1 MIISFA
7 SSKGGVGKSTTAAAV
22 AAGLALA
29 GERVQVIDLDQAQ
42 ALSRWSRRVTIPGLA
57 IAAVAR
63 EDFPAYFRDL
73 QAGDPPDHV
82 LIDLPGVRET
92 TVLKAIARS
101 DLVVIPSQASELD
114 LYEALRVVSDI
125 RAVAA
130 ETGRAV
136 PYRLLLTKVFPLR
149 TRVVDYAYAEMAR
162 HGLPLFRT
170 ALVERSVYKEQF
182 LTGRPPSL
190 AEPDKGA
197 GREIADLIAEM
208 QAVAAGEEGRG
219 AAGWQAEHAA

>member
-7 SSKGGVGKSTTAAAV
+7 SSKGGVGKSTTAASI
-22 AAGLALA
+22 AAGLALRGA
-29 GERVQVIDLDQAQ
+29 RVQVIDLDQAQ
-42 ALSRWSRRVTIPGLA
+42 ALSRWSRKVDIPGLA

-63 EDFPAYFRDL
+63 EDFTNTFL
-73 QAGDPPDHV
+73 ELFTGTPPDHV
-82 LIDLPGVRET
+82 IIDLPGVREA

-101 DLVVIPSQASELD
+101 DLVIIPSQASELD

-125 RAVAA
+125 RAVIQ

-149 TRVVDYAYAEMAR
+149 TRVTDYAYDEMGR

-170 ALVERSVYKEQF
+170 ALVERSAYKEMF
-182 LTGRPPSL
+182 LVGTPPSL
-190 AEPDKGA
+190 AEPNKGA
-197 GREIADLIAEM
+197 GLEISALIDEILHIGEGEADQPDATRKAER
-208 QAVAAGEEGRG
+208 AA
-219 AAGWQAEHAA
+219 

>member
-7 SSKGGVGKSTTAAAV
+7 SSKGGVGKSTTAASV
-22 AAGLALA
+22 AAGLALSGA
-29 GERVQVIDLDQAQ
+29 RVHVIDLDQAE
-42 ALSRWSRRVTIPGLA
+42 ALSRWSRKVSVPGLS

-63 EDFPAYFRDL
+63 EAFTGYLRDL
-73 QAGDPPDHV
+73 MGGDGPDHV
-82 LIDLPGVRET
+82 VIDLPGVREA

-125 RAVAA
+125 RAVSE

-149 TRVVDYAYAEMAR
+149 TRVTDYAYEQMAR

-170 ALVERSVYKEQF
+170 ALVERSAYKEMF
-182 LTGRPPSL
+182 LTGVPPSV
-190 AEPDKGA
+190 AEPGKGA
-197 GREIADLIAEM
+197 GLEIRALLDEILGIATE
-208 QAVAAGEEGRG
+208 QG
-219 AAGWQAEHAA
+219 AAGGEPQEAERAA